1 MSLFLERIRCHAPSP
16 DEARSRRWIY
26 VPYDQL
32 DATRSLVAEA
42 DPAETVLAF
51 VESAEKARRRPYHVR
66 KLALLLSNGRHF
78 ALECAAKGFRIAWH
92 GGEGSFAEGLQSLQ
106 DRYRCEMLEVMEPAE
121 RELREQLRVLDAGG
135 PRLQGRPNRL
145 WLTEA
150 AEFTSLFP
158 ASGPFR
164 MDAFYRQVRRRS
176 GVLMVNGKPE
186 GGRFSFDGEN
196 RKSWKGD
203 PPPPPRLS
211 FAPDEV
217 TREVLQ
223 LVRERF
229 DHAFGS
235 LEGFDLPCTAADAEA
250 VWSHALQHALPQ
262 FGPWEDAMAE
272 EQPLLF
278 HTAVSPLV
286 NLGRLTPHRLL
297 ADVLAA
303 YAAGRIPLASTEGF
317 VRQLLGWREF
327 VRHVHRVTD
336 GFRTVQREGAPNA
349 LGDDVPLPP
358 TWWGGAPSGLRCLDV
373 VTEQVRAQGWSH
385 HITRLMV
392 LGNIATLLGVRPREL
407 TDWFWVA
414 YVDAFDWVVEPNVLG
429 MATWADGGLMTTK
442 PYVSGAAYLHRMGD
456 SCGRC
461 RFDPS
466 GKDPARTCPLTPLYW
481 EFLRRHESR
490 LADNERLKLPLAAMR
505 KRSEAQ
511 KQQGEAVRRRVLD
524 LLREGGELPSGVASA
539 HGD

>member
-1 MSLFLERIRCHAPSP
+1 MSLFLERIRPHAPSP
-16 DEARSRRWIY
+16 QEARSLRWIY

-32 DATRSLVAEA
+32 DITRSLVAQA
-42 DPAETVLAF
+42 DPAQTVLAF
-51 VESAEKARRRPYHVR
+51 VESAAKARRRPYHAR

-78 ALECAAKGFRIAWH
+78 ALECAGRGFRIAWH
-92 GGEGSFAEGLQSLQ
+92 GGEGSFAEGLQSLRR
-106 DRYRCEMLEVMEPAE
+106 RYGCDTLEVMQPAE
-121 RELREQLRVLDAGG
+121 RELRQELRDIDAEA
-135 PRLQGRPNRL
+135 PALQWRPNRL
-145 WLTEA
+145 WLTEE
-150 AEFTSLFP
+150 AEFEALFP
-158 ASGPFR
+158 AAGPFR

-176 GVLMVNGKPE
+176 GVLMVEGKPV

-196 RKSWKGD
+196 RKPWRGD

-217 TREVLQ
+217 TQEVLQ

-229 DHAFGS
+229 GHAFGS
-235 LEGFDLPCTAADAEA
+235 LEGFDLPCSAADAEA
-250 VWSHALQHALPQ
+250 VWAHALRHALPQ

-272 EQPLLF
+272 DQPLLF

-297 ADVLAA
+297 ADVVAA
-303 YAAGRIPLASTEGF
+303 HEAGRIPLASAEGF
-317 VRQLLGWREF
+317 IRQLLGWREF

-336 GFRTVQREGAPNA
+336 GFRTVSPEGAPNA
-349 LGDDVPLPP
+349 LGDEVPLPP

-407 TDWFWVA
+407 TDWFWVGYIDA
-414 YVDAFDWVVEPNVLG
+414 YDWVVEPNVLG

-461 RFDPS
+461 QFDPT
-466 GKDPARTCPLTPLYW
+466 GKDAARPCPLTPLYW
-481 EFLRRHESR
+481 DFLRRHEPR
-490 LADNERLKLPLAAMR
+490 LADNERLKLPMASMR

-511 KQQGEAVRRRVLD
+511 KQHGETVRRRVLEILQD
-524 LLREGGELPSGVASA
+524 GRTLPADVASS
-539 HGD
+539 